1 MAGRDR
7 PRRVSFAAHEEE
19 EEEVGEGT
27 PLLQDAAPADDEG
40 GCFPA
45 QDWLEESPNL
55 NPRANLPIYETIHK

>member
-1 MAGRDR
+1 MAGHDR
-7 PRRVSFAAHEEE
+7 PRRVSFAAHE

-55 NPRANLPIYETIHK
+55 NPRAKLPIYATIHR